1 MLIKFLAC
9 MGLVW
14 ILKDSYILSRPRNY
28 LKSKSKHLKEFLSC
42 SLCLGF
48 WAGLLL
54 ACCENSSNFSIKF
67 TLKTILPSKVAVA
80 CVLYPSVSGIFPWV
94 SSFFIS
100 KMRCAGAKTN
110 VPKGGNLQRKW

>member
-48 WAGLLL
+48 WVGMLL
-54 ACCENSSNFSIKF
+54 AYCEHSNNFSINY
-67 TLKTILPSKVAVA
+67 IY
-80 CVLYPSVSGIFPWV
+80 YPLSVSAFCWFFDSALDMIQEIFV
-94 SSFFIS
+94 YFKNIREKS
-100 KMRCAGAKTN
+100 
-110 VPKGGNLQRKW
+110 